1 MIGIGMYM
9 NGEWGLALPSN
20 KLGFIFQDIDS

>member
-1 MIGIGMYM
+1 MYM